1 MDDSTRSGGSKPSAK
16 RLDRREQILNAAE
29 RCFAESGFHG
39 ASIGSIAK
47 ACGMSVG
54 HLYHY
59 VENKEALIEDVIRR
73 ELGKHMKRLEEL
85 EFAQRGD
92 IVNELVAKVAET
104 ILLETDIYRTVLNFE
119 TLAEAQRN
127 PKIAAVLQEFDGQ
140 MRRKFS
146 DILRRSGVE
155 HPEHKTEL
163 IFTIFS
169 GLPTRAIRHPQQE
182 RAIIT
187 DTIVPVVRQILSGES
202 INGVLCDG
210 VKDDAD
216 R

>member
-1 MDDSTRSGGSKPSAK
+1 MSRGDEGKMDQAREGASAKLSAK
-16 RLDRREQILNAAE
+16 RADRREQILNAAE

-59 VENKEALIEDVIRR
+59 VENKEALIEEVIRR
-73 ELGKHMKRLEEL
+73 ELGRHMQRLEEL
-85 EFAQRGD
+85 EFAKPGD
-92 IVNELVAKVAET
+92 IVNELIAKVAET
-104 ILLETDIYRTVLNFE
+104 ILLETDIFRTVLNFE

-127 PKIAAVLQEFDGQ
+127 PKVAVVLQEFDGR
-140 MRRKFS
+140 MRRKFI
-146 DILRRSGVE
+146 DILKRSGVDN
-155 HPEHKTEL
+155 PEHKTEL

-169 GLPTRAIRHPQQE
+169 GLPTRALRHPQQE

-187 DTIVPVVRQILSGES
+187 DTIIPVVRQILTNEQ
-202 INGVLCDG
+202 DG
-210 VKDDAD
+210 C
-216 R
+216 